1 MSVHASADAEAE
13 AESDADR
20 LERYL
25 RQRAADGEFYCKSK
39 FIADDVDM
47 SASQIGNLMPDLDE
61 TAEGLTV
68 ERWAYTNATTWRVAL
83 ESGVEASA
91 DAGQASAD

>member
-1 MSVHASADAEAE
+1 MSVHASADAD

-83 ESGVEASA
+83 ESGVDASA